1 MMKVDWY
8 CGTFS
13 MDRTTLDQG
22 EIYMH
27 MRVYTCTQ
35 WLQCRARGLSV
46 RMLSWLC
53 ILSDVPNHKTY
64 IYVCSIS
71 NWLLYSSV

>member
-22 EIYMH
+22 EIYSIC
-27 MRVYTCTQ
+27 VYIHVHS
-35 WLQCRARGLSV
+35 G
-46 RMLSWLC
+46 
-53 ILSDVPNHKTY
+53 
-64 IYVCSIS
+64 CSAEHE
-71 NWLLYSSV
+71 V